1 MLARVRA
8 MFAPPSP
15 RDILAD
21 YAEDVGLLVDQLTFF
36 AGSIQDRHMRDEA
49 MLAADLIAEGVRRLE
64 ETSRAVSV
72 VQAAGRSC

>member
-21 YAEDVGLLVDQLTFF
+21 YAEEASLLVDRITIF

-49 MLAADLIAEGVRRLE
+49 MLAADLIAECVRRLE
-64 ETSRAVSV
+64 EIGRAVSV